1 MSGYER
7 TRLPARSLFFN
18 HLTDFSS
25 LPQVWLQ
32 VLFSGIKPFSRV
44 ESYSGFNSEGQFYK
58 PD

>member
-1 MSGYER
+1 MSGFER
-7 TRLPARSLFFN
+7 TRWQARSLFFN

-25 LPQVWLQ
+25 LPQVTFQ
-32 VLFSGIKPFSRV
+32 VLFPDIKPFSRV